1 MKNYKNASKHIAVL
15 AFPFGTHA
23 TPLLNITRRLSE
35 AAPSLVFSF
44 LSTEQSNAVTFPNG
58 EKVDKIQPFN
68 VWDGLPEGFRFKGDP
83 HEPVEYFLKAAPE
96 NFMKAMDV
104 VVAETGKPI
113 DCLLVDAFLWFSVDI
128 AADLNVPWMALWTA
142 GPRALYVHVDTS
154 FIRQHVG
161 INDTLEKPLDFIED
175 FSSLSV
181 ADLPDGIVNGK
192 FEAPVQALLDKLEQ
206 VIPQATAIAANSYEY
221 LDNQVVNMLKSRF
234 RNFLNV
240 GETHRKKLPEGFL
253 ERTSLK
259 GKIVPWAPQQKV
271 LQHEA
276 VGVFVTHG
284 GWNSVL
290 ESITGGVP
298 MIFRPFFGDQGL
310 NTKTVEAVWG
320 FGLGLEGGMF
330 TKEATVKALKVILSS
345 DEGKKMREKI
355 AVQKELAFKAVEPNG
370 SSVEN
375 FKKLV
380 EIMSSS

>member
-1 MKNYKNASKHIAVL
+1 MLVPLITAPFIDDSLGCLDWLNKQEPESVVYIS
-15 AFPFGTHA
+15 FGTVI
-23 TPLLNITRRLSE
+23 TPPPFELQALSE
-35 AAPSLVFSF
+35 ALEESNLPYLWSF
-44 LSTEQSNAVTFPNG
+44 RGNPQEQ
-58 EKVDKIQPFN
+58 
-68 VWDGLPEGFRFKGDP
+68 
-83 HEPVEYFLKAAPE
+83 
-96 NFMKAMDV
+96 
-104 VVAETGKPI
+104 
-113 DCLLVDAFLWFSVDI
+113 
-128 AADLNVPWMALWTA
+128 
-142 GPRALYVHVDTS
+142 
-154 FIRQHVG
+154 
-161 INDTLEKPLDFIED
+161 
-175 FSSLSV
+175 
-181 ADLPDGIVNGK
+181 
-192 FEAPVQALLDKLEQ
+192 
-206 VIPQATAIAANSYEY
+206 
-221 LDNQVVNMLKSRF
+221 
-234 RNFLNV
+234 
-240 GETHRKKLPEGFL
+240 LPEGFL

-276 VGVFVTHG
+276 IGVFVTHG

-330 TKEATVKALKVILSS
+330 TKQAKVKALKVILSS
-345 DEGKKMREKI
+345 DERKKMREKI